1 MLKSTCR
8 GSAFQRRARGRGRR
22 TELSCRDKS
31 FLILYALPTDDG
43 NEYHVFILTPLRAPT
58 PGFLF
63 YITAVCVWLKAAS
76 EVARGGPQPEGAAQS
91 SVLAPPR
98 ALWCLCATV
107 CLIRSHGSR
116 QVQSLLQQLR
126 EQHPSAVHRW
136 PFDPVASEPLR
147 QFITHIGSF
156 KENHPA
162 EGQWIISFI
171 LNVLSVPDTSSE
183 LPCV

>member
-8 GSAFQRRARGRGRR
+8 GSAFQHRTGGERRR
-22 TELSCRDKS
+22 TELSCWDKS
-31 FLILYALPTDDG
+31 YLILYALPTDDG
-43 NEYHVFILTPLRAPT
+43 NEYHVFILTALTAPT

-63 YITAVCVWLKAAS
+63 YVTAVCVWLKAAS
-76 EVARGGPQPEGAAQS
+76 EVARGGRWPEGAAQS
-91 SVLAPPR
+91 
-98 ALWCLCATV
+98 LWATV

-147 QFITHIGSF
+147 QFLTHFGSF
-156 KENHPA
+156 IENHPA
-162 EGQWIISFI
+162 EGQ
-171 LNVLSVPDTSSE
+171 
-183 LPCV
+183 